1 MISVNDGY
9 YNYIKSGNSKTD
21 LGDLKNSLDNDD
33 LVIISKLYN
42 LKNALSGD
50 KINMS
55 SIKRDIEELSTFN
68 KVNNYN
74 YLRNLMCPERSRG
87 SKLPSQIPVP
97 SCSFQMKNSITLTT
111 NSSGNLA
118 FFMNP
123 FFLAN
128 DTVIGTPSAIPGVET
143 DGDRWFAGFASSAWV
158 NHNNSLN
165 GTSANSNWDPVNLGQ
180 TLPPVYDQYRV
191 VSASLSV
198 KYIGRLDAVQGEVGG
213 AIFCEDINTFGG
225 QNATD
230 AALTPSNTTTT
241 KARGLSK
248 FGIFDYAEDA
258 VYSKRNSTLDG
269 VRLLYFPLDNTYEEF
284 ARVASTNDIEIDR
297 DSTAA
302 AQEWIQ
308 VGKKQNGFNWFFWC
322 SGGPTNSS
330 CFRVDICI
338 NFECLPS
345 ASFLNYIPVTIS
357 SCFLLPEEKKRA
369 ILYIQDHAIDK
380 NSGSGED
387 IDVPDIYLKLIKKF
401 KNGLPGFDR
410 LRAMGLLQASLPNLY
425 SNYYYTGNAIAS
437 QMNIDA

>member
-1 MISVNDGY
+1 MINVNDGY
-9 YNYIKSGNSKTD
+9 YNYTKSGNSKND
-21 LGDLKNSLDNDD
+21 SGDLKSSLDNDD

-42 LKNALSGD
+42 LKNALSSER
-50 KINMS
+50 INMS
-55 SIKRDIEELSTFN
+55 SVKRDIEELSTFN
-68 KVNNYN
+68 KVNNYS
-74 YLRNLMCPERSRG
+74 YLRNLMCPERARG

-97 SCSFQMKNSITLTT
+97 SCSFQMKNSLTLST
-111 NSSGNLA
+111 NASGNVA

-128 DTVIGTPSAIPGVET
+128 DTVIGTECTIPSGDVE
-143 DGDRWFAGFASSAWV
+143 GSRWFTDFASSAWL
-158 NHNNSLN
+158 NNVDSLS
-165 GTSANSNWDPVNLGQ
+165 GTSANNNWVSVNLGQ

-213 AIFCEDINTFGG
+213 AIFCEDVNTFGG
-225 QNATD
+225 MNAE
-230 AALTPSNTTTT
+230 AAVATPANTKTTR
-241 KARGLSK
+241 ARGLGK
-248 FGIFDYAEDA
+248 FAIFDYAEDA

-284 ARVASTNDIEIDR
+284 ARVASGNDIEMDK
-297 DSTAA
+297 DSTSDV
-302 AQEWIQ
+302 QEWIQ

-322 SGGPTNSS
+322 SGGPVRSA
-330 CFRVDICI
+330 CFRLDICI

-380 NSGSGED
+380 NSGPSED
-387 IDVPDIYLKLIKKF
+387 IEVPDIYLRMIKKF

-425 SNYYYTGNAIAS
+425 SNYYYAGNAISS
-437 QMNIDA
+437 QMNIEP

>member
-128 DTVIGTPSAIPGVET
+128 DTVIGTPSVIPGVDA
-143 DGDRWFAGFASSAWV
+143 DGDRWFTGFASSAWV
-158 NHNNSLN
+158 NRNNSLN
-165 GTSANSNWDPVNLGQ
+165 GTSANSSWDPVNLGQ

-230 AALTPSNTTTT
+230 AAMTQGITTT

-297 DSTAA
+297 DSTSA

-387 IDVPDIYLKLIKKF
+387 IDVPDIYLRLIKKF

-410 LRAMGLLQASLPNLY
+410 LRAMGLLQASLPTLY

>member
-1 MISVNDGY
+1 MISVNDGF
-9 YNYIKSGNSKTD
+9 YNYTKLGNSKND

-33 LVIISKLYN
+33 LVIITKLYN

-55 SIKRDIEELSTFN
+55 SVKRDIEELSTFN
-68 KVNNYN
+68 KINNYN

-111 NSSGNLA
+111 NSTGNLA

-128 DTVIGTPSAIPGVET
+128 ETVIGTPSVIPGVET
-143 DGDRWFAGFASSAWV
+143 GGDRWFAGFASSAWV
-158 NHNNSLN
+158 NQNSSLN
-165 GTSANSNWDPVNLGQ
+165 GTSANSNWVPVNLGQ

-230 AALTPSNTTTT
+230 EALTPGNITTT

-284 ARVASTNDIEIDR
+284 AKVASTNDIEIDR
-297 DSTAA
+297 DSTTD

-322 SGGPTNSS
+322 SGGPISSS

-380 NSGSGED
+380 NSGSSED
-387 IDVPDIYLKLIKKF
+387 IDVPDVYLKLIKKF

-410 LRAMGLLQASLPNLY
+410 LRAMGILQASLPSLY

>member
-1 MISVNDGY
+1 MINVNDGY
-9 YNYIKSGNSKTD
+9 YNYTKSGNSKND
-21 LGDLKNSLDNDD
+21 SGDLKSSLDNDD

-42 LKNALSGD
+42 LKNALSGER
-50 KINMS
+50 INMS
-55 SIKRDIEELSTFN
+55 SVKRDIEELSTFN
-68 KVNNYN
+68 KVNNYS
-74 YLRNLMCPERSRG
+74 YLRNLMCPERARG

-97 SCSFQMKNSITLTT
+97 SCSFQMKNSLTLST
-111 NSSGNLA
+111 NASGNVA

-128 DTVIGTPSAIPGVET
+128 DTVIGTECTIPSGDVE
-143 DGDRWFAGFASSAWV
+143 GSRWFTDFASSAWL
-158 NHNNSLN
+158 NNVDSLS
-165 GTSANSNWDPVNLGQ
+165 GTSANNNWVSVNLGQ

-213 AIFCEDINTFGG
+213 AIFCEDVNTFGG
-225 QNATD
+225 MNAE
-230 AALTPSNTTTT
+230 AAVATPANTKTTR
-241 KARGLSK
+241 ARGLGK
-248 FGIFDYAEDA
+248 FAIFDYAEDA

-284 ARVASTNDIEIDR
+284 ARVASGNDIEMDK
-297 DSTAA
+297 DSTSDV
-302 AQEWIQ
+302 QEWIQ

-322 SGGPTNSS
+322 SGGPIRSA
-330 CFRVDICI
+330 CFRLDICI

-380 NSGSGED
+380 NSGPSED
-387 IDVPDIYLKLIKKF
+387 IEVPDIYLRMIKKF

-425 SNYYYTGNAIAS
+425 SNYYYAGNAISS
-437 QMNIDA
+437 QMNIEP